1 MAAAITAHPRAN
13 GHEVEA
19 GAHAMPRE
27 RGAAINGQINETGEV
42 STVGPRVNGR
52 LHAIKANLL
61 ELTTSVTWLRNQV
74 REMEIKAEAQILPCM
89 TPRRDHGGDDDR
101 SDFDCFARFQ
111 DLTRSLTEALNGV
124 STVQQSLLR
133 NLDDVDLAALAQ
145 PQEH

>member
-1 MAAAITAHPRAN
+1 
-13 GHEVEA
+13 
-19 GAHAMPRE
+19 
-27 RGAAINGQINETGEV
+27 
-42 STVGPRVNGR
+42 
-52 LHAIKANLL
+52 
-61 ELTTSVTWLRNQV
+61 
-74 REMEIKAEAQILPCM
+74 M